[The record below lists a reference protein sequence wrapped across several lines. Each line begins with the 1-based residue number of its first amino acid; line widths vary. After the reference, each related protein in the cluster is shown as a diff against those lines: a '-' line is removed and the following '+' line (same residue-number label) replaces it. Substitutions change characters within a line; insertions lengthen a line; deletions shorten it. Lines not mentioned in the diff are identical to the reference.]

1 MRVRISDNKTAVN
14 STHILTDPRINGAT
28 PKTQTDTQTTMK
40 ILFPYLA
47 RWRSAN
53 RSRYHQLLNQLCHQ
67 GHQVFVL
74 KAPPMALDDI
84 SATDISNTNEE
95 LPAGLTLSELYAPT
109 PLRSLWKTWIPRTKL
124 LKKGLLSLSSMGQV
138 RRFIEKEK
146 IDVLL
151 LYNLP
156 QVSLLNQNECRVH
169 FDLADDLVAMLAGEH
184 NFLARAGAVAAARVA
199 QERLLKQS
207 ATVTVASSVLAEQ
220 IDREVLMLPNGADL
234 QELDQAD
241 GTAWRAQASGPT
253 VGFVGAFEYWVDFD
267 LVMNLARRMPQ
278 INFLL
283 VGGGRRWKVIKQQV
297 EQRGLHN
304 VTLTGAVPYSEA
316 MNYVAGMDICLLP
329 FTHDAV
335 SDGSCPLK
343 LFEYAALRKPI
354 ISTCTREVMR
364 IGQGWITFADDVTGF
379 AYAIDGLLGDTKAA
393 AHCGEA
399 GRALVEQVYNW
410 PSLAQQF
417 ATLLRSGAVP
427 HFEWAGAQQ
436 AVLETLNSRA

>member
-1 MRVRISDNKTAVN
+1 
-14 STHILTDPRINGAT
+14 
-28 PKTQTDTQTTMK
+28 MK

-53 RSRYHQLLNQLCHQ
+53 RSRYHQLLGQLCRQ
-67 GHQVFVL
+67 GHRVFVL

-84 SATDISNTNEE
+84 SATDLNNCNEE
-95 LPAGLTLSELYAPT
+95 LPPGLTLSELYAPA

-124 LKKGLLSLSSMGQV
+124 LKKGLLSLTSIGQV

-146 IDVLL
+146 IDALL
-151 LYNLP
+151 VYNLP
-156 QVSLLNQNECRVH
+156 QVNLLRQSECRTH
-169 FDLADDLVAMLAGEH
+169 FDLADDLVAMLEGEH
-184 NFLARAGAVAAARVA
+184 NILARAGAISAARLA
-199 QERLLKQS
+199 QQRMLKQ
-207 ATVTVASSVLAEQ
+207 AETVTVASSVLADQ
-220 IDREVLMLPNGADL
+220 IDREVLMLPNGADVT
-234 QELDQAD
+234 ELDQAD
-241 GTAWRAQASGPT
+241 GSAWRARRLGPT

-278 INFLL
+278 VTFLL

-297 EQRGLHN
+297 EQRGLTN
-304 VTLTGAVPYSEA
+304 VVLTGAVPYEEA
-316 MNYVAGMDICLLP
+316 MNYVAGMDVCLLP

-364 IGQGWITFADDVTGF
+364 IGQGWIAFADDVTSF
-379 AYAIDGLLGDTKAA
+379 AYAIDSFLADPKAA
-393 AHCGEA
+393 ERCGET

-410 PSLAQQF
+410 PLLAQQF
-417 ATLLRSGAVP
+417 ADLLMSGAVP
-427 HFEWAGAQQ
+427 RFEWAGAQQ
-436 AVLETLNSRA
+436 AVLEAINSRA

>member
-1 MRVRISDNKTAVN
+1 
-14 STHILTDPRINGAT
+14 
-28 PKTQTDTQTTMK
+28 MK

-53 RSRYHQLLNQLCHQ
+53 RSRYHQLLNQLCQQ

-74 KAPPMALDDI
+74 KAPPMGLDDI
-84 SATDISNTNEE
+84 SSTDLCNASEE
-95 LPAGLTLSELYAPT
+95 LPSGMTLSELYAPA
-109 PLRSLWKTWIPRTKL
+109 PLRTFWKTWFPRTKL
-124 LKKGLLSLSSMGQV
+124 LKKGLLSLTSASQV
-138 RRFIEKEK
+138 RRFIQREK

-151 LYNLP
+151 VYNLP
-156 QVSLLNQNECRVH
+156 QVNLLKQAECHTH
-169 FDLADDLVAMLAGEH
+169 FDLADDLVAMMEGEH
-184 NFLARAGAVAAARVA
+184 NLLARAGAIAAARAA
-199 QERLLKQS
+199 QASMLKQ
-207 ATVTVASSVLAEQ
+207 AETVTVASTVLAERM
-220 IDREVLMLPNGADL
+220 DREVLMLPNGADVA
-234 QELDQAD
+234 ELDQAD
-241 GTAWRAQASGPT
+241 GSAWRARGLGPT

-278 INFLL
+278 VNFLL

-297 EQRGLHN
+297 EQRGLTN
-304 VTLTGAVPYSEA
+304 VTLTGAVPYQEA

-354 ISTCTREVMR
+354 ISTCTQEVMR
-364 IGQGWITFADDVTGF
+364 IGQGWINFADDVTGF
-379 AYAIDGLLGDTKAA
+379 AYAIDGLLADPKAA
-393 AHCGEA
+393 ERCGEA

-410 PSLAQQF
+410 PLLAQQF

-427 HFEWAGAQQ
+427 RFEYAGAQQ
-436 AVLETLNSRA
+436 AVLAAINPRA